1 MTLRSRI
8 LSFFSAS
15 ILFFTIFVAVLH
27 LAFGFQYVVIL
38 TDSMEPRINPG
49 DLVVI
54 YPTHHVKPG
63 DIILYRLDLGESSYH
78 ITHRVVGIAHD
89 ESGGLYY
96 VTRGDN
102 RKYPDPWRVYPDQVV
117 GKVLFV
123 VPYVGRLYYYT
134 PLMITVLFL
143 SLMAFLGYELV
154 RVLLEEE
161 EEKPS
166 ERHVSQLRRSRD
178 IYMVRRRARK
188 LPGRGNL

>member
-8 LSFFSAS
+8 LSFFSVS
-15 ILFFTIFVAVLH
+15 ILVFTILVAVLH
-27 LAFGFQYVVIL
+27 FAFGFQYVVVL

-49 DLVVI
+49 DLIVV
-54 YPTHHVKPG
+54 YPAHNVKPG
-63 DIILYRLDLGESSYH
+63 DVVLYWVELGEATYH
-78 ITHRVVGIAHD
+78 ITHRIVGVGYD
-89 ESGGLYY
+89 ESGRLYY
-96 VTRGDN
+96 ITKGDN
-102 RKYPDPWRVYPDQVV
+102 RKYPDPWRVYPYQVV

-134 PLMITVLFL
+134 PLLITALFL

-154 RVLLEEE
+154 NVLLEEE

-166 ERHVSQLRRSRD
+166 KRPVPQLRRSRD
-178 IYMVRRRARK
+178 IYMVRRRTRR

>member
-1 MTLRSRI
+1 MTLRSRA

-15 ILFFTIFVAVLH
+15 ILVFTILVAVLH
-27 LAFGFQYVVIL
+27 FAFGFQYVVIL
-38 TDSMEPRINPG
+38 TDSMEPHINPG
-49 DLVVI
+49 DLVVV

-63 DIILYRLDLGESSYH
+63 DVILYRLDLGGARYH

-89 ESGGLYY
+89 ESGRLYY
-96 VTRGDN
+96 VTKGDN
-102 RKYPDPWRVYPDQVV
+102 RKYPDPWKVYPDQVV
-117 GKVLFV
+117 GKVVTV

-143 SLMAFLGYELV
+143 SLMAFFGYELV
-154 RVLLEEE
+154 KVLIEEE

-166 ERHVSQLRRSRD
+166 KKPIPQLRRSRD
-178 IYMVRRRARK
+178 IYMVRRRARR